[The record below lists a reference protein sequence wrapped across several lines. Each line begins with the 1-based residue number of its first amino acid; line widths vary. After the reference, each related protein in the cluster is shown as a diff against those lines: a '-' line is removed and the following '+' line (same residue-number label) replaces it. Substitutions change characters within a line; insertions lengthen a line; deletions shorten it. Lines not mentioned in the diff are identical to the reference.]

1 MQKKTLRNLVLIHC
15 LLWTLPGLAFAAES
29 TPDSPEYT
37 LDEVVVNAVP
47 LEKYLVTTSVITDK
61 DIEEKGAKNLSDALA
76 DVPGLNMHRGKKNNN
91 TLDIRGVGISYTK
104 IYVDGILVNPLAK
117 AAGAD
122 VDLDMIPVDNIAKIE
137 VVKGPAP
144 VSYGTDA
151 VGGIILITTKNGKA
165 YQGGKVSL
173 SGGSD
178 DTRNVNV
185 SYGGGDAKFNYFINA
200 GTEHTDGYIDNAD
213 RKSTYFSTKLDWRI
227 KDNATLTFAGS
238 YSNTD
243 KGSLNP
249 VDLAGRPLWYDTG
262 FWPGLNDWQIRD
274 WKQTNLSLTYAE
286 QASDNF
292 DYNIKF
298 YRFTEKNGLWADGRK
313 GNTTITAK
321 QYSRDRWNAS
331 YWDSELDGI
340 ELQGNLKVD
349 AKNTLTFG
357 SLYNDNDWKKNDTKV
372 NNSDPYNLIW
382 QKYNNKRYGY
392 YLQDNLLLNDKTTVT
407 FGLRHDKNEVTD
419 GPNNKNKSE
428 SATNPTVNVVY
439 QLDNHNTLRASYGE
453 TISFPTVSQLYGTN
467 GNSDLKPETAKNYEL
482 GWKHQFDA
490 SLTGDIAIFKNDVK
504 NMIDKST
511 ISGVTLYR
519 NNLHAKFQGI
529 EMELNKKFAD
539 RCNGFVNYTYM
550 DTSVLRA
557 IGSSGNSSLVTMD
570 QKYTPNHIINYG
582 LTYRADKGYKFSLTG
597 HLVSSRATW
606 DDGTGDTRSD
616 KTPITTIGGYHVMD
630 LQIKRDMNKDQDWYI
645 NVFNVFDRDYRD
657 ELFFPAAG
665 RTVIVG
671 LDFKF

>member
-1 MQKKTLRNLVLIHC
+1 
-15 LLWTLPGLAFAAES
+15 
-29 TPDSPEYT
+29 
-37 LDEVVVNAVP
+37 
-47 LEKYLVTTSVITDK
+47 
-61 DIEEKGAKNLSDALA
+61 
-76 DVPGLNMHRGKKNNN
+76 
-91 TLDIRGVGISYTK
+91 
-104 IYVDGILVNPLAK
+104 
-117 AAGAD
+117 
-122 VDLDMIPVDNIAKIE
+122 
-137 VVKGPAP
+137 
-144 VSYGTDA
+144 
-151 VGGIILITTKNGKA
+151 

-213 RKSTYFSTKLDWRI
+213 RKSNYFSTKLDWRI

-249 VDLAGRPLWYDTG
+249 VDLAGRPLWYTTG
-262 FWPGLNDWQIRD
+262 FWKGLNDWQVRD

-286 QASDNF
+286 KASDNF
-292 DYNIKF
+292 DYNIKI
-298 YRFTEKNGLWADGRK
+298 YRFTEENGLWADGR
-313 GNTTITAK
+313 NYNSSIATANSNGIVPGSLK
-321 QYSRDRWNAS
+321 NGVANDVGYSTLRWNVS
-331 YWDSELDGI
+331 YWDSTLEGI
-340 ELQGNLKVD
+340 ELQGNLKLD
-349 AKNTLTFG
+349 KENTLTFG
-357 SLYNDNDWKKNDTKV
+357 SLYNDMDWKKSVSNHPL
-372 NNSDPYNLIW
+372 NNYPNSGDLADPFNPDPSTYHW
-382 QKYNNKRYGY
+382 STYNNKRYGY
-392 YLQDNLLLNDKTTVT
+392 YLQDNYTPNEKTTIT
-407 FGLRHDKNEVTD
+407 FGLRYDKNEVTD
-419 GPNNKNKSE
+419 GPNDKDKSE

-482 GWKHQFDA
+482 GWKHQFDE

-511 ISGVTLYR
+511 ISDVTLYR
-519 NNLHAKFQGI
+519 NNLRAKFQGI
-529 EMELNKKFAD
+529 ELELNKKFTD
-539 RCNGFVNYTYM
+539 RCNGFFNYTYL
-550 DTSVLRA
+550 DTSVVRA
-557 IGSSGNSSLVTMD
+557 IGGGSGVDSTLVTMD
-570 QKYTPNHIINYG
+570 QKYTPNHNINYG

-597 HLVSSRATW
+597 HLVTSRATW
-606 DDGTGDTRSD
+606 DDGTGDSRTD
-616 KTPITTIGGYHVMD
+616 KTPINTIGGYHVMD